1 MSYYNINNAY
11 VDNSEVVIR
20 NDGPYN
26 LGKIY
31 GFTKIRPEQDTLFE
45 TDCFIA
51 ARCIVIHCELFIF
64 SANIFLWNARVTS
77 NTSW

>member
-1 MSYYNINNAY
+1 MFGSYGITYLQRPTYYGGCRTTPMLDQPLSIIACTNRGALFLSYYNINNAY

-31 GFTKIRPEQDTLFE
+31 GFTKIRP
-45 TDCFIA
+45 
-51 ARCIVIHCELFIF
+51 
-64 SANIFLWNARVTS
+64 
-77 NTSW
+77 